1 MAEPVSDHTAAPRP
15 ETVLPR
21 LVALTLKAVT
31 SQGAAFAG
39 RLAGAMEHTVAA
51 SNDAEQVE
59 SAQRALAVL
68 HKHKKAF
75 LQQTVQLLELGLASA
90 MRVIL
95 DPGLPRLQRDAMD
108 LSASTFEAMQDKV
121 LLENLADAIDK
132 RNASALDNLTGRLSR
147 ALQLEEINSAQ
158 NPFRAGVFLEA
169 VSAAWTAVDPE
180 SDPRY
185 AGKANDATPAA
196 PAADAGSPAATRRMM
211 LRHLRP
217 DVFLQL
223 DMLLQGLAQ
232 TLSPGMEE
240 APARKAAEAP
250 APSRRRGDSMIGKL
264 QQWLSP
270 RVPSH
275 SKAGAVTFHPALRD
289 YLTDLQ
295 RRYRTSEAPNADILR
310 GILRDAPPGLF
321 SPLDQ
326 NAVEL
331 LAATFDLI
339 FQEAPLAPDIK
350 RQLERLQIPALKAS
364 LADKDFFF
372 TPEHP
377 ARRFI
382 EAVAQAGRACDPK
395 QGRNDPLYQKLEEL
409 IDRLLRDFDDQ
420 LELFDRAV
428 SRLNSYY
435 TREEGE
441 TGGKVALAI
450 EAALRQEQE
459 AEAMT
464 RAEEAVTARI
474 ETGDVA
480 SFVEIFLRSQW
491 LPVLA
496 AAYRAGEAPGALA
509 TMEDLID
516 SVKPKSSPEE
526 RKEVLG
532 KIAPLLASLNTA
544 LDWAGWKGAEREAFF
559 ATLAE
564 RHAAV
569 VRTPL
574 ETMPR
579 QQLEIA
585 MNLAQKA
592 SEHRLTRR
600 ALEQQEKS
608 MDEFVRS
615 VNALVPGT
623 RVDFKRGNG
632 TALRCRVAWVS
643 PGRSRFIFHARQVQ
657 QVFTLTA
664 DTMGQV
670 IRNGQAVLVSS
681 DDILGRALAGALVD
695 IED

>member
-1 MAEPVSDHTAAPRP
+1 MADPVSDITAAPRP

-21 LVALTLKAVT
+21 LVALTLKAVM
-31 SQGAAFAG
+31 SQGEAFVT
-39 RLAGAMEHTVAA
+39 RLAGAMEQTVAA

-68 HKHKKAF
+68 RRHRKAF

-95 DPGLPRLQRDAMD
+95 DPGLSRLQRDAMD

-132 RNASALDNLTGRLSR
+132 RNASALDDLTSRLSR
-147 ALQLEEINSAQ
+147 ALRLEEINSAQ
-158 NPFRAGVFLEA
+158 NPFRAGVFLDA
-169 VSAAWTAVDPE
+169 VSTAWAVVDPE
-180 SDPRY
+180 PDSGN
-185 AGKANDATPAA
+185 AGHGTGAA
-196 PAADAGSPAATRRMM
+196 SPAVTRRMM

-223 DMLLQGLAQ
+223 DTLLQALAQ
-232 TLSPGMEE
+232 LLSPGMEE
-240 APARKAAEAP
+240 PPARKPAEVP
-250 APSRRRGDSMIGKL
+250 APSRRRGDSVIGKL

-295 RRYRTSEAPNADILR
+295 RRYRSSEAPNADVLR
-310 GILRDAPPGLF
+310 GILRDAPAGLF

-395 QGRNDPLYQKLEEL
+395 QGRDDPLYQKLEEL

-441 TGGKVALAI
+441 NGGKVALAI
-450 EAALRQEQE
+450 DAALRQEQE
-459 AEAMT
+459 SEAMT

-480 SFVEIFLRSQW
+480 SFVELFLRSQW

-496 AAYRAGEAPGALA
+496 AAYRAGEAPRALS

-526 RKEVLG
+526 RKEVVA
-532 KIAPLLASLNTA
+532 KIPRLLASLNSA
-544 LDWAGWKGAEREAFF
+544 LDRAGWKDAERDDFF
-559 ATLAE
+559 TTLAE

-615 VNALVPGT
+615 VNALVPGS

-643 PGRSRFIFHARQVQ
+643 PGRSRFIFHARQVH

-670 IRNGQAVLVSS
+670 LRNGQAVLVSS
-681 DDILGRALAGALVD
+681 DDIMGRALAGALVD
-695 IED
+695 MED

>member
-1 MAEPVSDHTAAPRP
+1 MADPVSDITAAPRP

-21 LVALTLKAVT
+21 LVALALKAVT
-31 SQGAAFAG
+31 SQGAAFVE
-39 RLAGAMEHTVAA
+39 RLAGAMEHTVTA

-95 DPGLPRLQRDAMD
+95 DPGLSRLQRDAMD

-180 SDPRY
+180 PDPRN
-185 AGKANDATPAA
+185 ATRAMDATGATGA
-196 PAADAGSPAATRRMM
+196 SSPAATRRMM

-223 DMLLQGLAQ
+223 DMLLQALAQ
-232 TLSPGMEE
+232 LLSPGMEE
-240 APARKAAEAP
+240 APSKKAAEAP
-250 APSRRRGDSMIGKL
+250 APSRRRGDSVIGKL

-295 RRYRTSEAPNADILR
+295 RRYRTSESPNADILR
-310 GILRDAPPGLF
+310 GILRDAPAGLF

-382 EAVAQAGRACDPK
+382 EAVAQAGRACDTR
-395 QGRNDPLYQKLEEL
+395 QGRDDPLYQKLEEL

-435 TREEGE
+435 SREEGE

-480 SFVEIFLRSQW
+480 SFVESFLRGQW

-496 AAYRAGEAPGALA
+496 TAYRAGEAPRALS

-532 KIAPLLASLNTA
+532 KIAPLLAALNTE
-544 LDWAGWKGAEREAFF
+544 LDRAGWKGADREAFF

-600 ALEQQEKS
+600 ALEQQEIS

-615 VNALVPGT
+615 VNALVPGS

-664 DTMGQV
+664 DTMRQV

>member
-1 MAEPVSDHTAAPRP
+1 MADPVPETLAPPRP
-15 ETVLPR
+15 ETVLPK
-21 LVALTLKAVT
+21 LVALALKAVA
-31 SQGAAFAG
+31 SQADTFTA
-39 RLAGAMEHTVAA
+39 RLVSAMEHTVAA
-51 SNDAEQVE
+51 SNDEEQVE
-59 SAQRALAVL
+59 GARHALAVL
-68 HKHKKAF
+68 RKQKKAF
-75 LQQTVQLLELGLASA
+75 LQHILQHLELGLASA

-95 DPGLPRLQRDAMD
+95 DPGLSRLQRDAMD
-108 LSASTFEAMQDKV
+108 LSAATFEAMQDKV

-132 RNASALDNLTGRLSR
+132 RNALLLDNLTGRLAR
-147 ALQLEEINSAQ
+147 ALQLDEINSAQ
-158 NPFRAGVFLEA
+158 NPFRAGIFLDA
-169 VSAAWTAVDPE
+169 VSAAWTAIDP
-180 SDPRY
+180 DA
-185 AGKANDATPAA
+185 AG
-196 PAADAGSPAATRRMM
+196 RRLM

-217 DVFLQL
+217 EVFLQL
-223 DMLLQGLAQ
+223 DTLLQALAQ
-232 TLSPGMEE
+232 LLSAPGGEEQTTLRKAPE
-240 APARKAAEAP
+240 APL
-250 APSRRRGDSMIGKL
+250 PSRRRGDSMIGKL
-264 QQWLSP
+264 QQWLAP

-275 SKAGAVTFHPALRD
+275 SKAGAVNFHPALRE
-289 YLTDLQ
+289 YLTGLQ
-295 RRYRTSEAPNADILR
+295 RRYRASEKPNADVLR
-310 GILRDAPPGLF
+310 GVLRDAPAGLF

-331 LAATFDLI
+331 LAATFDFI
-339 FQEAPLAPDIK
+339 FQEAPLADDIK

-377 ARRFI
+377 ARKFI
-382 EAVAQAGRACDPK
+382 EAVAQAGRACDPR
-395 QGRNDPLYQKLEEL
+395 QGRDDPLYQKLERL
-409 IDRLLRDFDDQ
+409 IDRVLQDYEDQ
-420 LELFDRAV
+420 LDVFDRAV
-428 SRLNSYY
+428 SKLNAYY
-435 TREEGE
+435 VREEAE
-441 TGGKVALAI
+441 AGGKAAMAI

-459 AEAMT
+459 AEAIT

-480 SFVEIFLRSQW
+480 SFVEVFLRGQW

-496 AAYRAGEAPGALA
+496 AAYRAGEAPRALA

-526 RKEVLG
+526 RKEVVG
-532 KIAPLLASLNTA
+532 KIAPLLASLNA
-544 LDWAGWKGAEREAFF
+544 SLDTAGWKGADRDEFF
-559 ATLAE
+559 AALAE

-600 ALEQQEKS
+600 ALEHQEKS
-608 MDEFVRS
+608 VDEFVRS
-615 VNALVPGT
+615 VNVLVPGS

-643 PGRSRFIFHARQVQ
+643 PGRSRFVFHARQVH
-657 QVFTLTA
+657 QVFTLTS

-670 IRNGQAVLVSS
+670 LRNGQAVLVSS
-681 DDILGRALAGALVD
+681 DDIMGRALAGALVD
-695 IED
+695 MED